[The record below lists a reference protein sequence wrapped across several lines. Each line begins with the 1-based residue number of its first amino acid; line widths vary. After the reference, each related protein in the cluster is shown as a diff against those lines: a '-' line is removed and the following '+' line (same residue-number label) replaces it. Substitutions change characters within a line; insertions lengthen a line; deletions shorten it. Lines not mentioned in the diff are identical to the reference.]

1 MKIQFKRVHN
11 AKRVFFGLFSLLL
24 AFLGGLA
31 ILYFLIFRFKPVFQE
46 KAEFAAKNKA
56 NSIINNA
63 VADALLG
70 INTEDFVNIM
80 QGENNSITSINTN
93 TIELNA
99 VKTRIY
105 DNLNKYLSQTNTATV
120 YIPVGSLTKYPMLQ
134 GMGYKI
140 PVKIVFDTAFSVDF
154 SEKLKDAGI
163 NQVYYETY
171 VETIA
176 SFDVISALM
185 ISETTI
191 TSKIPISQTL
201 IVGTVPAQYGFWYDD
216 VRR

>member
-11 AKRVFFGLFSLLL
+11 TKRVFFGLFSLLL
-24 AFLGGLA
+24 AFLGGLV

>member
-1 MKIQFKRVHN
+1 MKIRFKRVHN
-11 AKRVFFGLFSLLL
+11 RKRVLFGLFLLFA
-24 AFLGGLA
+24 AFLGCLF

-56 NSIINNA
+56 NLIINNA
-63 VADALLG
+63 VTDALAG

-80 QGENNSITSINTN
+80 RGENNSISSINTN
-93 TIELNA
+93 TIELNF

-105 DNLNKYLSQTNTATV
+105 DNLNKYLSQSNNSIV

-134 GMGYKI
+134 GVGYKI
-140 PVKIVFDTAFSVDF
+140 PVKIVFDTAFSIDF
-154 SEKLKDAGI
+154 AENLKDAGI

-171 VETIA
+171 VEAVA
-176 SFDVISALM
+176 SFDIISALM
-185 ISETTI
+185 ISETTV

-201 IVGTVPAQYGFWYDD
+201 IVGTVPTQYGFLYED